1 MKNLNWVLGEKMSL
15 HTQRI
20 LSKWV
25 QSEKTLLHTQDL
37 KSKWV

>member
-1 MKNLNWVLGEKMSL
+1 MKNLKWVQREKMSL

-37 KSKWV
+37 KRKWV